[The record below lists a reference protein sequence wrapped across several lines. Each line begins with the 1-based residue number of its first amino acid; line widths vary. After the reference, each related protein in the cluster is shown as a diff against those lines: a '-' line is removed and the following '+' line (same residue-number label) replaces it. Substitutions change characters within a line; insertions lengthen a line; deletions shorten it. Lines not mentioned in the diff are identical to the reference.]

1 MGSFTNAV
9 KEEILQ
15 LEYKNKKCCMFS
27 ILYGFLFCA
36 EKENDRYYIKTT
48 NVEIANY
55 FLKLC
60 DILFKKKHLCYFN
73 NGEISIESS
82 LFRYFTIVEYKS
94 NIFKCPDCEY
104 HFLRSLFLVR
114 GMVTDPNKSYLLE
127 LSFSSENKAN
137 ELFSILSDLSFKFK
151 IRERQGK
158 YVIYTKDS
166 ETVEDYL
173 AVIGANNATF
183 TVMNS
188 KIIKDVRNRANR
200 ISNCDDA
207 NINKSLDASKKYINA
222 INYLI
227 KSNKISKLNE
237 QLTETAYKR
246 LEFPELNYTELG
258 KKFNPVISKSGIFH
272 RLEKIVEIY
281 EEIKKEE

>member
-15 LEYKNKKCCMFS
+15 LDYKNKKCCMFS
-27 ILYGFLFCA
+27 MLYGFLFCA
-36 EKENDRYYIKTT
+36 EKENDKYFIKTT
-48 NVEIANY
+48 NVEIADC
-55 FLKLC
+55 FLRLC
-60 DILFKKKHLCYFN
+60 DILFKKKHLCYYN

-104 HFLRSLFLVR
+104 HFLRSLFLIR

-137 ELFSILSDLSFKFK
+137 ELFSMLSDSSFKFK
-151 IRERQGK
+151 MRERQGK

-227 KSNKISKLNE
+227 KSDKISKLSE

-281 EEIKKEE
+281 EETKKEE